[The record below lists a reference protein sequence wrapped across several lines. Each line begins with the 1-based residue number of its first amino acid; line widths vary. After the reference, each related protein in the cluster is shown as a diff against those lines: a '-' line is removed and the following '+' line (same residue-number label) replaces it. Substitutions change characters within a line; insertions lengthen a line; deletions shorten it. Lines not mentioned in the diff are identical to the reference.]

1 MIENRY
7 ISDVRDNT
15 FEEMVLSSDLPVLM
29 DFWAPWCGPC
39 HAIAPTIEEL
49 SREHKDKVKFVKIN
63 IDEAPKTALSF
74 DVMSIPTIILFNH
87 GKSINRQI
95 GAQAK
100 SIFNEMIE
108 EETTAERSNLH
119 VNEPDRLPF
128 SSRQFARVN
137 KSRACLDIPAPGAKL
152 ARPR

>member
-1 MIENRY
+1 MTDNRY
-7 ISDVRDNT
+7 ILHAKDDI
-15 FEEMVLSSDLPVLM
+15 FEETVLSSDLPVLV

-39 HAIAPTIEEL
+39 HAIAPTIEDL
-49 SREHKDKVKFVKIN
+49 SREYKDKVKFVKIN
-63 IDEAPKTALSF
+63 IDEAQETALSF

-108 EETTAERSNLH
+108 ETLHET
-119 VNEPDRLPF
+119 D
-128 SSRQFARVN
+128 
-137 KSRACLDIPAPGAKL
+137 
-152 ARPR
+152 

>member
-1 MIENRY
+1 MTDNRS
-7 ISDVRDNT
+7 ISHAKDDT
-15 FEEMVLSSDLPVLM
+15 FEEMVLSSDLPVLV

-49 SREHKDKVKFVKIN
+49 SREYKGKIKFVKID
-63 IDEAPKTALSF
+63 IDEAQKTALSF

-100 SIFNEMIE
+100 SVLNEMIE
-108 EETTAERSNLH
+108 EALHETN
-119 VNEPDRLPF
+119 
-128 SSRQFARVN
+128 
-137 KSRACLDIPAPGAKL
+137 
-152 ARPR
+152 